1 MKETLTHLR
10 KHGGFFKKSLK
21 IFLLLL
27 FTVSTFSLSAQKT
40 VRGTVSDAAG
50 EPLIG
55 VNVIVKGTTLG
66 TVTDM
71 DGNYSLQV
79 PGNEAILV
87 FSYIGYTT
95 VEVPV
100 GNQTTI
106 NQTLSEDRETLEEVV
121 VVGYGTQ
128 KKVTVTGSVASV
140 SGTELKASP
149 TTNLSNGMLGRLPGV
164 IGFTREGEPGS
175 GGTTIRIRGTNSLG
189 SKDPL
194 VVIDGVADRSGGF
207 NRLNPS
213 EIESI
218 SVLKDAAASI
228 YGSRAA
234 NGVILI
240 TTKRGKEGK
249 PVVTLD
255 GSYGFSQP
263 IRLPKMANA
272 FEYATMLNEIT
283 PGTYTEEE
291 LKKFQ
296 DGSDPWGYPN
306 TNWYDAIKPYS
317 PIYRTDVGVSG
328 GSDKMKYF
336 VNLSANGEDGIYK
349 RSANR
354 YDQYGIRLNLDV
366 KTSQYVSFTYG
377 NESRLEYRRYPAKSA
392 GSIFSALRR
401 GKPIYNAVWPTGEPG
416 PDIEYGDNP
425 YVTATDAAGFDR
437 QKTYYIQNNVGVN
450 IDIPWVEGLK
460 LQGNAAFD
468 KRFWGRKLFQKP
480 VILYSWD
487 GVTKGS
493 EGLSPAKRWIG
504 DPRMERANDDQ
515 TDWLTN
521 AIVSYEKTAANH
533 TFGAMAGIE
542 AQSKQLDYFWAF
554 RRYFISD
561 QVTELDAGSA
571 VDMNNAGS
579 SWKEN
584 RLNYFGRFN
593 YNYLE
598 RYLLE
603 FVWRYDG
610 SYRFPKDKRYG
621 FFPGLSTAWRVS
633 EEPFWKES
641 ISFIDYFKF
650 RASIAQTGNDA
661 LLNANENY
669 DRSIQYLNT
678 FGLTTGPIF
687 GTGQVKGIYP
697 SRTPNPNIT
706 WERGTTYN
714 LGFDFKFLQNRLT
727 WETDLFYHKRT
738 DMLISRNASLPE
750 IIGITLPRE
759 NLGEMENKG
768 IESLISWSDKVG
780 SDFQYDFSLNMT
792 YTRNKI
798 LFWDETPGIPDYQ
811 KSTGMPVYA
820 PLYYVADGIFHTQA
834 DVDAY
839 PHWSGARPGDIRFKD
854 INDDGKINA
863 DDRVRRKK
871 TPEPWF
877 VGGFNVTLRYKNW
890 DLMALF
896 QSALGAEI
904 YVQTWSGTVG
914 NFLKDYYDKRWTP
927 ENPNANGPRTYERE
941 NQYWINNRN
950 SYFLRSGDYLRLK
963 NMEIG
968 YTVRNDRLAKSGIQQ
983 IRLYTNGSNIFT
995 IDKLKVFDPEANSI
1009 NLDSYP
1015 QRRYFNFGISA
1026 TF

>member
-1 MKETLTHLR
+1 MKEVLTQL
-10 KHGGFFKKSLK
+10 KCKSMKSFKSLFVLLF
-21 IFLLLL
+21 FLLCA
-27 FTVSTFSLSAQKT
+27 FTAVAQKT
-40 VRGTVSDAAG
+40 VKGTVSDVAG

-55 VNVIVKGTTLG
+55 VNVVVKGTTTG
-66 TVTDM
+66 TITDV
-71 DGNYSLQV
+71 DGNYSLEV
-79 PGNEAILV
+79 PGNNAVLL
-87 FSYIGYTT
+87 FSYIGYSS
-95 VEVPV
+95 VEVAV
-100 GNQTTI
+100 GEQTVI
-106 NQTLSEDRETLEEVV
+106 NQTLSEDTRVIDELI
-121 VVGYGTQ
+121 VVGYGVQ

-140 SGTELKASP
+140 SGAELKASP

-207 NRLNPS
+207 NRLNPN
-213 EIESI
+213 EIENI

-249 PVVTLD
+249 PVVTLE

-272 FEYATMLNEIT
+272 FEYATMLNEIN
-283 PGTYTEEE
+283 PGTYTKEE
-291 LKKFQ
+291 LQKFK
-296 DGSDPWGYPN
+296 DGSDPWGYPD
-306 TNWYDAIKPYS
+306 TNWYDAIKSFS

-328 GSDKMKYF
+328 GSEKMKYF

-354 YDQYGIRLNLDV
+354 YDQYGIRLNLDIR
-366 KTSQYVSFTYG
+366 TSKYVNFTYG
-377 NESRLEYRRYPAKSA
+377 NESRMEYRQYPAKSA

-425 YVTATDAAGFDR
+425 FVTATDAAGFDR
-437 QKTYYIQNNVGVN
+437 QKTYYIQNNIGVN
-450 IDIPWVEGLK
+450 IDIPWIEGLK
-460 LQGNAAFD
+460 LQANAAFD
-468 KRFWGRKLFQKP
+468 KRFWNRKLFQKP

-487 GVTKGS
+487 GITRDS
-493 EGLSPAKRWIG
+493 SGLSPAKRWIS
-504 DPRMERANDDQ
+504 DPRLTRANEDQ
-515 TDWLTN
+515 TDWLLN
-521 AIVSYEKTAANH
+521 SIASYEKT
-533 TFGAMAGIE
+533 FGQHSLGIMAGIE
-542 AQSKQLDYFWAF
+542 AQSKEMDQFEAF
-554 RRYFISD
+554 RRYYISD
-561 QVTELDAGSA
+561 HVTEL
-571 VDMNNAGS
+571 NAGS
-579 SWKEN
+579 TVDMSNNGYSWKEN
-584 RLNYFGRFN
+584 RLNYFGRVN

-610 SYRFPKDKRYG
+610 SYRFPKTKRYG
-621 FFPGLSTAWRVS
+621 FFPGVSAAWRVS
-633 EEPFWKES
+633 EENWWKNN
-641 ISFIDYFKF
+641 IAFIDYFKL
-650 RASIAQTGNDA
+650 RASLAQTGNDA
-661 LLNANENY
+661 LLDANGEY
-669 DRSIQYLNT
+669 DRSIQHLNT
-678 FGLTTGPIF
+678 FSTNAASMIF
-687 GTGQVKGIYP
+687 GGNQAMGIYP
-697 SRTPNPNIT
+697 SRTPNPAIT

-714 LGFDFKFLQNRLT
+714 IGLDFKFFNNRLT
-727 WETDLFYHKRT
+727 WETDLFYHLRT
-738 DMLISRNASLPE
+738 DMLISRNASLSE
-750 IIGITLPRE
+750 ITGFTLPRE
-759 NLGEMENKG
+759 NLGRMQNKG
-768 IESLISWSDKVG
+768 IESMIGWTDNIG
-780 SDFQYDFSLNMT
+780 SDFQYSLSLNTT

-811 KSTGMPVYA
+811 KSTGMPVYSE
-820 PLYYVADGIFHTQA
+820 LYYVAEGIFHTQEE
-834 DVDAY
+834 VDAN
-839 PHWSGARPGDIRFKD
+839 PHWSGAIPGDIRFKD
-854 INDDGKINA
+854 VNEDGKINA
-863 DDRVRRKK
+863 EDRVRREK

-877 VGGFNVTLRYKNW
+877 VGGFNIALKYKNW

-927 ENPNANGPRTYERE
+927 ENPYAEGPRTYERE
-941 NQYWINNRN
+941 NQYWISNRN
-950 SYFLRSGDYLRLK
+950 TYFLRSGDYIRLK

-968 YTVRNDRLAKSGIQQ
+968 YTISTDRLKKSGIQQ

-995 IDKLKVFDPEANSI
+995 LDKLKVYDPEANSAS
-1009 NLDSYP
+1009 LTSYP

>member
-1 MKETLTHLR
+1 MKEVLTQL
-10 KHGGFFKKSLK
+10 KSKSMKSSKSLL
-21 IFLLLL
+21 ILMFLLLG
-27 FTVSTFSLSAQKT
+27 TLSALAQKT
-40 VRGTVSDAAG
+40 VRGMVSDAAG

-55 VNVIVKGTTLG
+55 VNVIVKGSTTG

-71 DGNYSLQV
+71 DGNYSLEV
-79 PGNEAILV
+79 PGNDVVLV
-87 FSYIGYTT
+87 FSYIGYST

-106 NQTLSEDRETLEEVV
+106 NQMLSEDTQLIEEVV
-121 VVGYGTQ
+121 VVGYGVQ
-128 KKVTVTGSVASV
+128 KKVTVTGSVSSV
-140 SGTELKASP
+140 SGAELKASP

-213 EIESI
+213 EIESM

-240 TTKRGKEGK
+240 TTKRGKEGR
-249 PVVTLD
+249 PVVTWE

-306 TNWYDAIKPYS
+306 TNWYDAIKSVS

-328 GSDKMKYF
+328 GSEKVKYY
-336 VNLSANGEDGIYK
+336 VNLSANGEDGVYK

-354 YDQYGIRLNLDV
+354 YDQYGIRLNLDI
-366 KTSQYVSFTYG
+366 KTSQHVNFTYG
-377 NESRLEYRRYPAKSA
+377 NESRLEYRQYPAKSA

-401 GKPIYNAVWPTGEPG
+401 GKPIYNAVWPTGELG

-425 YVTATDAAGFDR
+425 YATATDLAGFDR
-437 QKTYYIQNNVGVN
+437 QKTYYIQNNIGVN
-450 IDIPWVEGLK
+450 VDIPWAEGLK
-460 LQGNAAFD
+460 LQGNAAYD
-468 KRFWGRKLFQKP
+468 KRFHDRKLFQKP

-487 GVTKGS
+487 GVTRSS

-504 DPRMERANDDQ
+504 DPRLRRANEDQ
-515 TDWLTN
+515 TDWLVN
-521 AIVSYEKTAANH
+521 AIASYDKTLDTH
-533 TFGAMAGIE
+533 TLGIMAGVE
-542 AQSKQLDYFWAF
+542 AQSKEMDQFEAY
-554 RRYFISD
+554 RRYYISD
-561 QVTELDAGSA
+561 QVTELDAGST
-571 VDMNNAGS
+571 VDMTNNGY

-621 FFPGLSTAWRVS
+621 FFPGLSAAWRVS
-633 EEPFWKES
+633 EENGWKNS
-641 ISFIDYFKF
+641 FGFIDYFKL

-661 LLNANENY
+661 LLDADGDY
-669 DRSIQYLNT
+669 DRSIQYLST
-678 FGLTTGPIF
+678 FSTNASSMIF
-687 GTGQVKGIYP
+687 GGNQAMGIYP
-697 SRTPNPNIT
+697 SRTPNSAIT

-714 LGFDFKFLQNRLT
+714 LGLDFKFLNNRLT
-727 WETDLFYHKRT
+727 WETDVFYHKRT

-750 IIGITLPRE
+750 ITGITLPRE
-759 NLGEMENKG
+759 NLGKMENKG
-768 IESLISWSDKVG
+768 IESLISWSDRLG
-780 SDFQYDFSLNMT
+780 RDLQYDLSFNMT

-820 PLYYVADGIFHTQA
+820 ELYYVAEGIFHTQEE
-834 DVDAY
+834 VDASK
-839 PHWSGARPGDIRFKD
+839 HWPGARPGDIRFKD
-854 INDDGKINA
+854 VNGDGVTNA
-863 DDRVRRKK
+863 DDRVRRNK

-877 VGGFNVTLRYKNW
+877 VGGFNVTLKYKNW

-904 YVQTWSGTVG
+904 YIQTWSGTVG

-927 ENPNANGPRTYERE
+927 ENPNASGPRTYERE
-941 NQYWINNRN
+941 NQYWISNRN
-950 SYFLRSGDYLRLK
+950 TYFLRSGDYLRLK

-968 YTVRNDRLAKSGIQQ
+968 YTIANDALSKAGVQQ

-995 IDKLKVFDPEANSI
+995 LDKLKVYDPEANDAS
-1009 NLDSYP
+1009 LVAYP

>member
-1 MKETLTHLR
+1 MKEVLTQL
-10 KHGGFFKKSLK
+10 KCKSMKSFKSLFVLLF
-21 IFLLLL
+21 FLLCA
-27 FTVSTFSLSAQKT
+27 FTAVAQKT
-40 VRGTVSDAAG
+40 VKGTVSDVAG

-55 VNVIVKGTTLG
+55 VNVVVKGTTTG
-66 TVTDM
+66 TITDV
-71 DGNYSLQV
+71 DGNYSLEV
-79 PGNEAILV
+79 PGNNAVLL
-87 FSYIGYTT
+87 FSYIGYSS
-95 VEVPV
+95 VEVAV
-100 GNQTTI
+100 GEQTVI
-106 NQTLSEDRETLEEVV
+106 NQTLSEDTRVIDELI
-121 VVGYGTQ
+121 VVGYGVQ

-140 SGTELKASP
+140 SGAELKASP

-207 NRLNPS
+207 NRLNPN
-213 EIESI
+213 EIENI

-249 PVVTLD
+249 PVVTLE

-272 FEYATMLNEIT
+272 FEYATMLNEIN
-283 PGTYTEEE
+283 PGTYTKEE
-291 LKKFQ
+291 LQKFK
-296 DGSDPWGYPN
+296 DGSDPWGYPD
-306 TNWYDAIKPYS
+306 TNWYDAIKSFS

-328 GSDKMKYF
+328 GSEKMKYF

-354 YDQYGIRLNLDV
+354 YDQYGIRLNLDIR
-366 KTSQYVSFTYG
+366 TSKYVNFTYG
-377 NESRLEYRRYPAKSA
+377 NESRMEYRQYPAKSA

-425 YVTATDAAGFDR
+425 FVTATDAAGFDR
-437 QKTYYIQNNVGVN
+437 QKTYYIQNNLGVN
-450 IDIPWVEGLK
+450 IDIPWIEGLK
-460 LQGNAAFD
+460 LQANAAFD
-468 KRFWGRKLFQKP
+468 KRFWNRKLFQKP

-487 GVTKGS
+487 GITRDS
-493 EGLSPAKRWIG
+493 SGLSPAKRWIS
-504 DPRMERANDDQ
+504 DPRLTRANEDQ
-515 TDWLTN
+515 TDWLLN
-521 AIVSYEKTAANH
+521 SIASYEKT
-533 TFGAMAGIE
+533 FGQHSLGIMAGIE
-542 AQSKQLDYFWAF
+542 AQSKEMDQFEAF
-554 RRYFISD
+554 RRYYISD
-561 QVTELDAGSA
+561 HVTEL
-571 VDMNNAGS
+571 NAGS
-579 SWKEN
+579 TVDMSNNGYLWKEN
-584 RLNYFGRFN
+584 RLNYFGRVN

-610 SYRFPKDKRYG
+610 SYRFPKTKRYG
-621 FFPGLSTAWRVS
+621 FFPGVSAAWRVS
-633 EEPFWKES
+633 EENWWKNN
-641 ISFIDYFKF
+641 IAFIDYFKL
-650 RASIAQTGNDA
+650 RASLAQTGNDA
-661 LLNANENY
+661 LLDANGEY
-669 DRSIQYLNT
+669 DRSIQHLNT
-678 FGLTTGPIF
+678 FSTNAASMIF
-687 GTGQVKGIYP
+687 GGNQAMGIYP
-697 SRTPNPNIT
+697 SRTPNPAIT

-714 LGFDFKFLQNRLT
+714 IGLDFKFFNNRLT
-727 WETDLFYHKRT
+727 WETDLFYHLRT
-738 DMLISRNASLPE
+738 DMLISRNASLSE
-750 IIGITLPRE
+750 ITGFTLPRE
-759 NLGEMENKG
+759 NLGRMQNKG
-768 IESLISWSDKVG
+768 IESMIGWTDNIG
-780 SDFQYDFSLNMT
+780 SDFQYSLSLNTT

-811 KSTGMPVYA
+811 KSTGMPVYSE
-820 PLYYVADGIFHTQA
+820 LYYVAEGIFHTQEE
-834 DVDAY
+834 VDAN
-839 PHWSGARPGDIRFKD
+839 PHWSGAIPGDIRFKD
-854 INDDGKINA
+854 VNEDGKINA
-863 DDRVRRKK
+863 EDRVRREK

-877 VGGFNVTLRYKNW
+877 VGGFNIALKYKNW

-927 ENPNANGPRTYERE
+927 ENPYAEGPRTYERE
-941 NQYWINNRN
+941 NQYWISNRN
-950 SYFLRSGDYLRLK
+950 TYFLRSGDYIRLK

-968 YTVRNDRLAKSGIQQ
+968 YTISTDGLKKSGIQQ

-995 IDKLKVFDPEANSI
+995 LDKLKVYDPEANSAS
-1009 NLDSYP
+1009 LTSYP